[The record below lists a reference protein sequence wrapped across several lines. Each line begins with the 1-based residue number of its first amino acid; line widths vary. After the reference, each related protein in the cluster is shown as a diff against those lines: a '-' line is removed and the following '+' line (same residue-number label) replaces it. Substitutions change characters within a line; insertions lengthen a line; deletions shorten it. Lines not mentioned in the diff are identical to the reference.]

1 MVPAG
6 RLRLR
11 RRARRSRRASEKP
24 IGQHG
29 RIVAQ
34 RVLHKRRT
42 RKVEPKAELSIHA
55 AWQTRVESV
64 RRSNIPHYE
73 K

>member
-11 RRARRSRRASEKP
+11 RRARRSRRACEKP

-34 RVLHKRRT
+34 RVMHKRRT
-42 RKVEPKAELSIHA
+42 RKIEPKAELPIHDA
-55 AWQTRVESV
+55 PRTLTRWM
-64 RRSNIPHYE
+64 RCSNISYCE

>member
-34 RVLHKRRT
+34 RVVHKRRT
-42 RKVEPKAELSIHA
+42 RKIEPKAELSMHVA
-55 AWQTRVESV
+55 PQLPAGWV
-64 RRSNIPHYE
+64 RRSNISYCE

>member
-11 RRARRSRRASEKP
+11 RRARRSRRACEKP

-34 RVLHKRRT
+34 RAMRKRRT
-42 RKVEPKAELSIHA
+42 REVEPKAESSMHDQPHTPIG
-55 AWQTRVESV
+55 WV
-64 RRSNIPHYE
+64 RRSNISYCE

>member
-42 RKVEPKAELSIHA
+42 RKVEPKAELSIHD

-64 RRSNIPHYE
+64 RRSNIPHYD